1 MEGAGQG
8 APEQLRTVQGQ
19 AAGSGS
25 GRLPHGLNW
34 QGLMEQLEQA
44 LPYTNMNESSLM
56 YFKHPKRSVK
66 LSLPVRMDDATVRVF
81 QGYRSVHSIA
91 LGPSMGGVR
100 LRAGLNTHECEVLA
114 AIMTLKNAV
123 ADLPLGGAKGGIDV
137 DPTTLSS
144 AELQRLTRRYTSELV
159 ELIGPREDIV
169 APDVGSDEQIMA
181 WMLDTYNENLGNN
194 TLGVVVGKPLPL
206 GGSYGSKGARGHAAA
221 GVTRRVLED
230 RGESLK
236 HASVAIFGYGDVGR
250 QCAQRVTQ
258 LGGRVVAVSDSGGG
272 AYDSSAL
279 DLDALNA
286 RRDASGTVQGFAT
299 ALSPAE
305 LLSLDVDV
313 LVLAYDYGSIHAG
326 NVQGVRARYVV
337 EATNRAVLPEAER
350 ALKAQGSVVIPDL
363 IASIG
368 GVIANYLEW
377 VQDASNF
384 FWLEEEILQA
394 IDARVLASVNAV
406 LDLARAQHTD
416 LRTAAYALAL
426 EKLHTASE
434 LRGVYP

>member
-1 MEGAGQG
+1 MQGAEQPPAGQMQDRQ
-8 APEQLRTVQGQ
+8 AVRRLGQ
-19 AAGSGS
+19 V
-25 GRLPHGLNW
+25 HGLNW

-44 LPYTNMNESSLM
+44 LPFTNMNESSLM
-56 YFKHPKRSVK
+56 YFKHPKRSVS
-66 LSLPVRMDDATVRVF
+66 LSLPVRMDDGRVRVF
-81 QGYRSVHSIA
+81 KGYRSVHSIA

-100 LRAGLNTHECEVLA
+100 LKPGLNTHECEVLA

-137 DPTTLSS
+137 DPDTLSS

-181 WMLDTYNENLGNN
+181 WMLDTYNENLGN
-194 TLGVVVGKPLPL
+194 TVSGVVVGKPLPL
-206 GGSYGSKGARGHAAA
+206 GGSFGSKGARGHAAA
-221 GVTRRVLED
+221 GVTARVLED
-230 RGESLK
+230 QGQSIQN
-236 HASVAIFGYGDVGR
+236 ASVAIFGYGDAGR
-250 QCAQRVTQ
+250 RCAERVKA
-258 LGGRVVAVSDSGGG
+258 LGGRMVAVSDTLGG
-272 AYDSSAL
+272 AYDSSGL
-279 DLDALNA
+279 DLEALNVQ
-286 RRDASGTVQGFAT
+286 RDETGTVQGFAT
-299 ALSPAE
+299 PLTPEE
-305 LLSLDVDV
+305 LLALDVDV
-313 LVLAYDYGSIHAG
+313 LVLAYDYGSINAG
-326 NVQGVRARYVV
+326 NVADVRAHYIV

-350 ALKAQGSVVIPDL
+350 ALKRQGSVVIPDL

-384 FWLEEEILQA
+384 FWLEEEILRA
-394 IDARVLASVNAV
+394 IDMRVLASVNAV
-406 LDLARAQHTD
+406 LDVARTQRID

-426 EKLHTASE
+426 EKLHTASA

>member
-1 MEGAGQG
+1 MQGAGHERAGQ
-8 APEQLRTVQGQ
+8 EQAGQ
-19 AAGSGS
+19 TRQRPQQA
-25 GRLPHGLNW
+25 HGLNW

-56 YFKHPKRSVK
+56 YFKHPKRSVS
-66 LSLPVRMDDATVRVF
+66 LSLPVRMDDGRV
-81 QGYRSVHSIA
+81 QVYRGYRSVHSIA

-100 LRAGLNTHECEVLA
+100 LKPGLNTHECEVLA

-137 DPTTLSS
+137 DPDTLSS

-159 ELIGPREDIV
+159 ELIGPKEDIV

-181 WMLDTYNENLGNN
+181 WMLDTYNENLGN
-194 TLGVVVGKPLPL
+194 TVSGVVVGKPIPL

-221 GVTRRVLED
+221 GVTARVLED
-230 RGESLK
+230 LGESIRN
-236 HASVAIFGYGDVGR
+236 ASVAIFGYGDAGR
-250 QCAQRVTQ
+250 QCAVRMAA
-258 LGGRVVAVSDSGGG
+258 LGARVVAVSDTLGG
-272 AYDSSAL
+272 AYDSSGL
-279 DLDALNA
+279 DLETLNTH
-286 RRDASGTVQGFAT
+286 RDSSGSVQGFAT
-299 ALSPAE
+299 ALTPTE
-305 LLSLDVDV
+305 LLALDVDV
-313 LVLAYDYGSIHAG
+313 LVLAYDYGSINAG
-326 NVQGVRARYVV
+326 NVADVRAHYIV

-350 ALKAQGSVVIPDL
+350 SLKLQGSVVIPDL

-384 FWLEEEILQA
+384 FWLEEEILRA
-394 IDARVLASVNAV
+394 IDTRVLASVNAV
-406 LDLARAQHTD
+406 LDVARAQRID

-426 EKLHTASE
+426 EKLHNASA